1 MPWTMKEMEWLGG
14 KRASLPPGSRLEAIA
29 GASGAER
36 LIRRLLQDD
45 PAAHSE
51 LNAIYLL
58 RSRYPISVVEIDPEI
73 TVDSRTRNPD
83 FRIRWETE
91 SWTYVEVTRHD
102 SSAASEQ
109 TQEFLHRVSDEAT
122 SILQPFILELI
133 FWRNPTEDE
142 VEDLVREVRRRCQDA
157 DGTKHDV
164 RDLASL
170 LVKTGDPRVVIPSIL
185 PAEDGTRISIC
196 KSRRETCHS

>member
-83 FRIRWETE
+83 FRIRWEN
-91 SWTYVEVTRHD
+91 
-102 SSAASEQ
+102 
-109 TQEFLHRVSDEAT
+109 RV
-122 SILQPFILELI
+122 L
-133 FWRNPTEDE
+133 
-142 VEDLVREVRRRCQDA
+142 DLC
-157 DGTKHDV
+157 
-164 RDLASL
+164 
-170 LVKTGDPRVVIPSIL
+170 
-185 PAEDGTRISIC
+185 
-196 KSRRETCHS
+196 